1 MRTKDTALIRDLG
14 VTVDNNRVVIYSNSL
29 HNGTSVFRAGV
40 SQDGL
45 SFKTAPKQPQ
55 ILLTNGK
62 IEDTRYCQDFFI
74 TNIEKYNYLI
84 YKKQLADTYTL
95 NLARAK
101 NYYQWQFIAKIDDIQ
116 EKGSIIPSKM
126 NSTSKQ
132 LNLIYGETE
141 IKIGYLD
148 DKFKITNEQTILSP
162 RQNAFD
168 KFPLEIGGV
177 FTHENGVLVIYF
189 VKTPRREGEQYS
201 AGAALLDKNDL
212 TKILWRSD
220 NAIWEQPE
228 DWNNMLVYPLGALHF
243 KDNLLFYFGIENK
256 SVVAVSF
263 KNYNRIFS
271 PKRFFP
277 SPTLSKHKQN
287 PIITPVMHHS
297 WENQSTFNAA
307 AVYDDEKIHLIYRA
321 QGDANTSVLGY
332 ANTTDGYNI
341 DERSEMPVYVPRE
354 PFETPW
360 RQPFKLTK
368 QYMSGGGYG
377 GCEDP
382 KITKI
387 DNRFYLTYVAFNGI
401 DPPRVAISSIEVE
414 EFRQQTW
421 NWSPAKLI
429 SPPNVIDKSAVLFPE
444 KVNGKYVMM
453 HRIFPN
459 LLIDFLD
466 DLNFNEYLEG
476 KYKIE
481 PRENMWDSRKLSAG
495 APPIKTKDGWL
506 LIYHAVDDRDDKQYK
521 VGAMLL
527 DLNDPTKVKYRS
539 LHPILTPTEWYENEG
554 FKGGIAYPCGAVV
567 LNGELM
573 VYYGGADTVVCVATK
588 NLNEF
593 LKELKESSPITLQT
607 VPNHQFITTDYEQ
620 K

>member
-1 MRTKDTALIRDLG
+1 METKDTASIKDLG
-14 VTVDNNRVVIYSNSL
+14 VAISDNKVVIFSNAQ
-29 HNGTSVFRAGV
+29 HAGTSIFRAGI
-40 SQDGL
+40 SKDGL
-45 SFKTAPKQPQ
+45 SFKSSTKQPQ
-55 ILLTNGK
+55 ILISNGQL
-62 IEDTRYCQDFFI
+62 EDTKSCQDFFI
-74 TNIEKYNYLI
+74 TTIHNTNYLI
-84 YKKQLADTYTL
+84 YKKKLNDTYTL
-95 NLARAK
+95 NLAKAK
-101 NYYQWQFIAKIDDIQ
+101 NVYQWQFLTKLENIQ
-116 EKGSIIPSKM
+116 EKGAIIPLQINNKD
-126 NSTSKQ
+126 
-132 LNLIYGETE
+132 LALIYGETE
-141 IKIGYLD
+141 IKIAYLD
-148 DKFKITNEQTILSP
+148 SKFKITNTQTLLSP

-168 KFPLEIGGV
+168 KFPLEVGGI
-177 FTHENGVLVIYF
+177 FPHESGILVIYF

-201 AGAALLDKNDL
+201 AGAVLLDKNNL

-220 NAIWEQPE
+220 QAIWEQPE
-228 DWNNMLVYPLGALHF
+228 DWNNMTVYPLGALHF

-263 KNYNRIFS
+263 KNYSRIFS

-277 SPTLSKHKQN
+277 TPALSKHKQN
-287 PIITPVMHHS
+287 PIITPVMQHS

-307 AVYDDEKIHLIYRA
+307 AVYDNDKVHLIYRA

-332 ANTTDGYNI
+332 ANTSDGFNI
-341 DERSEMPVYVPRE
+341 DDRSEMPIYVPRE
-354 PFETPW
+354 QFETPW

-382 KITKI
+382 KLTKI
-387 DNRFYLTYVAFNGI
+387 DNRFYLTYVAFNGM

-414 EFRQQTW
+414 DFRQQNW

-466 DLNFNEYLEG
+466 DLNFNEYLKG
-476 KYKIE
+476 DHRIE

-527 DLNDPTKVKYRS
+527 DINYPTKVKYRS

-554 FKGGIAYPCGAVV
+554 FKAGIAYPCGAVV
-567 LNGELM
+567 INGELM
-573 VYYGGADTVVCVATK
+573 VYYGGADTVVCVASK

-593 LKELKESSPITLQT
+593 LKELKESSPITMES
-607 VPNHQFITTDYEQ
+607 VPNHQFITRNS